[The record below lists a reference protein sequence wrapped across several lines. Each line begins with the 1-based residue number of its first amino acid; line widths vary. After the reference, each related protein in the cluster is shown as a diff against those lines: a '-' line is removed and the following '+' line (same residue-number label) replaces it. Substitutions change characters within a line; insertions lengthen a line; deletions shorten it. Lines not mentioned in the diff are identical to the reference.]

1 MTPKLAGRHVLV
13 TGANRG
19 IGAELVRAALS
30 RGASTVLA
38 GSRDSSALAP
48 ADGVVPVQLDLTVPD
63 QIRAAAQQHPEVNLL
78 VSNAGVPCYHPVLGD
93 GDERAFTDAMDV
105 NFYGP
110 LRLVRA
116 FSDSVRRPGAGVVFV
131 LSVGAVAL
139 SRSSPVYSASK
150 AACLMMA
157 LAVREELRESGA
169 HVTVVL
175 PGFVDTEMSTA
186 LHMPKASAAD
196 VAGRILDGWSAGER
210 TVWPD
215 RFAEVVRTTIGADY
229 HRLLDDPRGTMTD
242 VQAAFVRAVD
252 GG

>member
-1 MTPKLAGRHVLV
+1 MTSLEGRRVLV

-19 IGAELVRAALS
+19 IGGELVRAALA

-38 GSRDSSALAP
+38 GTRDPDAFPP
-48 ADGVVPVQLDLTVPD
+48 ADRVVPVRLDVSAAD
-63 QIRAAAQQHPEVNLL
+63 QISAAAAEHPDVDLI
-78 VSNAGVPCYHPVLGD
+78 VSNAGVSCYRVVLGD
-93 GDERAFTDAMDV
+93 GGEDEFARAMDV
-105 NFYGP
+105 NFLGP
-110 LRLVRA
+110 MRLVRA
-116 FSDSVRRPGAGVVFV
+116 YADSVRRPDAGVVFV

-139 SRSSPVYSASK
+139 SRSSPIYSASK

-186 LHMPKASAAD
+186 LRMHKASAVG
-196 VAGRILDGWSAGER
+196 VAERILDGWSSGQR

-215 RFAEVVRTTIGADY
+215 RFAEVVRDAVGPAFE
-229 HRLLDDPRGTMTD
+229 RLLDDPRATMTG
-242 VQAAFVRAVD
+242 VQAAFLESVGD
-252 GG
+252 